1 MCVTQCVYMMRL
13 GFTYQNIIT
22 SNAYSRV
29 IESYFNK
36 HKIYSKQ
43 MALLTRFTII
53 ASTG

>member
-13 GFTYQNIIT
+13 GFTHQNIIT

-29 IESYFNK
+29 IDSYLNK
-36 HKIYSKQ
+36 HIIYLKQ
-43 MALLTRFTII
+43 MAMLTRFTIT